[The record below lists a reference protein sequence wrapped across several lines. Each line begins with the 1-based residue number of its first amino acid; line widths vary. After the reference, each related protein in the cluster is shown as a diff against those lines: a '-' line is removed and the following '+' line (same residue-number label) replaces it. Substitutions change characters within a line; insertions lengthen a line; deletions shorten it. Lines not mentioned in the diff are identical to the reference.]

1 MHTISDTVNRKIIDQ
16 VDISNLEIETDTG
29 WYPIS
34 KIIKTAPYQV
44 WELHTESGMW
54 LECAD
59 DHIVFDDN
67 FNEIFVKDI
76 RRGTYIQTIV
86 GRDMV
91 TCVQVL
97 DRVENM
103 FDVTVDS
110 SDHRYFTSGILSHNT
125 TIINALSYGI
135 YGNALTNIKKDNLV
149 NKTNG
154 KNMLVTIEF
163 EKDGNHY
170 VIHRGRKPNV
180 FKYIVDDREQE
191 TDDAQGD
198 SRETQKE
205 IEKLLGMSHDMF
217 KHIVALNTYTEPFL
231 SLKANDQRAIIEQLL
246 GITILSEKAELLK
259 ELCKTTKDTI
269 QTEEIKIK
277 AMQDANVRIQEQI
290 ENLIRRQT
298 TWNKKQNDD
307 ITGLQTAIDELSSL
321 DIDAEIE
328 SHKELA
334 AFNQRCKD
342 ISDINKAITRA
353 ESDLAKEDKT
363 IKKQNDDITG
373 LQTAIDELSSLD
385 IDAEIE
391 SHKELAAFNQRC
403 KDISDI
409 NKAITRAESDLAKE
423 DTIATKIQQ
432 EIASLEANTCYACDQ
447 HFHDEKHEIVLSVK
461 RASLSEA
468 ALGYLTTQTQLQ
480 ELIDT
485 KFSLGELG
493 PKPAVF
499 YPTSNDAI
507 HHKSSIVN
515 LTMQLELKRQTL
527 TEVLANYQTVHS
539 YLQELNNE
547 KRTMGDIGVTPTVF
561 YPNSDDAIHHKST
574 VANLI
579 AQLNAKKSDIDPYGE
594 QIYEMTETA
603 LIEIDFTSINDLTIV
618 KEHQD
623 FLLKLLTNKDS
634 FIRKCIID
642 QNLSYLNSRL
652 GYYIDKIGLPHTV
665 RFQNDLTVEIQELGR
680 ELDFDNLSRGE
691 RNRLI
696 LSLSW
701 AFRDV
706 WEHLYQPINL
716 LFIDELVDSG
726 MDTNGVEGAM
736 AILKNMARDHNKS
749 IWLVSHKDELAGRVN
764 HVFNVVKEHG
774 FTTYTNAE

>member
-1 MHTISDTVNRKIIDQ
+1 MHTISNTVTRKFINGIDLQ
-16 VDISNLEIETDTG
+16 NFEIETDTG
-29 WYPIS
+29 WRPIS
-34 KIIKTAPYQV
+34 KIMKTIPYQV
-44 WELHTESGMW
+44 WLLTTVSGIV

-59 DHIVFDDN
+59 EHIVFDGN

-76 RRGTYIQTIV
+76 AANSYIQTVNGIEL
-86 GRDMV
+86 V
-91 TCVQVL
+91 TNVQLV
-97 DRVENM
+97 DRIENM
-103 FDVTVDS
+103 FDVTVES
-110 SDHRYFTSGILSHNT
+110 NDHRYFTNGILSHNT

-321 DIDAEIE
+321 DID
-328 SHKELA
+328 
-334 AFNQRCKD
+334 
-342 ISDINKAITRA
+342 T
-353 ESDLAKEDKT
+353 
-363 IKKQNDDITG
+363 
-373 LQTAIDELSSLD
+373 
-385 IDAEIE
+385 EIE

-447 HFHDEKHEIVLSVK
+447 HFHDEKHGIVLSVK

-493 PKPAVF
+493 TKPAVF

-547 KRTMGDIGVTPTVF
+547 KRSMVDIGVTPTVF

-749 IWLVSHKDELAGRVN
+749 IWLVSHKDELSSRVS
-764 HVFNVVKEHG
+764 HVFKVVKENG
-774 FTTYTNAE
+774 YTTYTDVE

>member
-328 SHKELA
+328 SHKEL
-334 AFNQRCKD
+334 
-342 ISDINKAITRA
+342 T
-353 ESDLAKEDKT
+353 
-363 IKKQNDDITG
+363 
-373 LQTAIDELSSLD
+373 
-385 IDAEIE
+385 
-391 SHKELAAFNQRC
+391 AFNQRC

-447 HFHDEKHEIVLSVK
+447 HFHDEKHGIVLSVK

-749 IWLVSHKDELAGRVN
+749 IWLVSHKDELSSRVS
-764 HVFNVVKEHG
+764 HVFKVVKENG
-774 FTTYTNAE
+774 YTTYTDVE

>member
-321 DIDAEIE
+321 DID
-328 SHKELA
+328 
-334 AFNQRCKD
+334 
-342 ISDINKAITRA
+342 T
-353 ESDLAKEDKT
+353 
-363 IKKQNDDITG
+363 
-373 LQTAIDELSSLD
+373 
-385 IDAEIE
+385 EIE

>member
-321 DIDAEIE
+321 DIDTEIE
-328 SHKELA
+328 SHKEL
-334 AFNQRCKD
+334 
-342 ISDINKAITRA
+342 T
-353 ESDLAKEDKT
+353 
-363 IKKQNDDITG
+363 
-373 LQTAIDELSSLD
+373 
-385 IDAEIE
+385 
-391 SHKELAAFNQRC
+391 AFNQRC

>member
-1 MHTISDTVNRKIIDQ
+1 M
-16 VDISNLEIETDTG
+16 
-29 WYPIS
+29 
-34 KIIKTAPYQV
+34 
-44 WELHTESGMW
+44 
-54 LECAD
+54 
-59 DHIVFDDN
+59 
-67 FNEIFVKDI
+67 
-76 RRGTYIQTIV
+76 
-86 GRDMV
+86 
-91 TCVQVL
+91 
-97 DRVENM
+97 
-103 FDVTVDS
+103 
-110 SDHRYFTSGILSHNT
+110 
-125 TIINALSYGI
+125 
-135 YGNALTNIKKDNLV
+135 
-149 NKTNG
+149 
-154 KNMLVTIEF
+154 
-163 EKDGNHY
+163 
-170 VIHRGRKPNV
+170 
-180 FKYIVDDREQE
+180 
-191 TDDAQGD
+191 
-198 SRETQKE
+198 
-205 IEKLLGMSHDMF
+205 
-217 KHIVALNTYTEPFL
+217 
-231 SLKANDQRAIIEQLL
+231 
-246 GITILSEKAELLK
+246 
-259 ELCKTTKDTI
+259 
-269 QTEEIKIK
+269 
-277 AMQDANVRIQEQI
+277 
-290 ENLIRRQT
+290 
-298 TWNKKQNDD
+298 
-307 ITGLQTAIDELSSL
+307 
-321 DIDAEIE
+321 
-328 SHKELA
+328 
-334 AFNQRCKD
+334 
-342 ISDINKAITRA
+342 
-353 ESDLAKEDKT
+353 
-363 IKKQNDDITG
+363 
-373 LQTAIDELSSLD
+373 
-385 IDAEIE
+385 
-391 SHKELAAFNQRC
+391 
-403 KDISDI
+403 
-409 NKAITRAESDLAKE
+409 AKE

>member
-298 TWNKKQNDD
+298 TWN
-307 ITGLQTAIDELSSL
+307 
-321 DIDAEIE
+321 
-328 SHKELA
+328 
-334 AFNQRCKD
+334 
-342 ISDINKAITRA
+342 
-353 ESDLAKEDKT
+353 
-363 IKKQNDDITG
+363 KKQNDDITG

>member
-1 MHTISDTVNRKIIDQ
+1 MSVGNATQAVDFDRNDLTLVLGVN
-16 VDISNLEIETDTG
+16 VDLGGDDSGARNGTG
-29 WYPIS
+29 
-34 KIIKTAPYQV
+34 K
-44 WELHTESGMW
+44 
-54 LECAD
+54 
-59 DHIVFDDN
+59 
-67 FNEIFVKDI
+67 
-76 RRGTYIQTIV
+76 
-86 GRDMV
+86 
-91 TCVQVL
+91 
-97 DRVENM
+97 
-103 FDVTVDS
+103 
-110 SDHRYFTSGILSHNT
+110 T
-125 TIINALSYGI
+125 TIINALSYSLFGQ
-135 YGNALTNIKKDNLV
+135 ALTNIKRVNLI

-154 KNMLVTIEF
+154 KNMLVTVEF
-163 EKDGNHY
+163 EHNGQDYK
-170 VIHRGRKPNV
+170 IERGRKPNV
-180 FKYIVDDREQE
+180 MKFYVGDEEKEI
-191 TDDAQGD
+191 TDESQGD
-198 SRETQKE
+198 SRETQAE
-205 IEKLLGMSHDMF
+205 IERMLSMSHDMF

-231 SLKANDQRAIIEQLL
+231 SLKANGQRAIIEQLL

-328 SHKELA
+328 SHKEL
-334 AFNQRCKD
+334 
-342 ISDINKAITRA
+342 T
-353 ESDLAKEDKT
+353 
-363 IKKQNDDITG
+363 
-373 LQTAIDELSSLD
+373 
-385 IDAEIE
+385 
-391 SHKELAAFNQRC
+391 AFNQRC

-603 LIEIDFTSINDLTIV
+603 LIEIDFASINYLTIV

>member
-1 MHTISDTVNRKIIDQ
+1 MTPI
-16 VDISNLEIETDTG
+16 
-29 WYPIS
+29 PIS
-34 KIIKTAPYQV
+34 KIMKTIPYQV
-44 WELHTESGMW
+44 WLLTTVSGIV

-59 DHIVFDDN
+59 EHIVFDGN

-76 RRGTYIQTIV
+76 AANSYIQTVNGIEL
-86 GRDMV
+86 V
-91 TCVQVL
+91 TNVQLV
-97 DRVENM
+97 DRIENM
-103 FDVTVDS
+103 FDVTVES
-110 SDHRYFTSGILSHNT
+110 NDHRYFTNGILSHNT

-321 DIDAEIE
+321 DIDTEIE

-385 IDAEIE
+385 IDTEIE

>member
-321 DIDAEIE
+321 DID
-328 SHKELA
+328 
-334 AFNQRCKD
+334 
-342 ISDINKAITRA
+342 T
-353 ESDLAKEDKT
+353 
-363 IKKQNDDITG
+363 
-373 LQTAIDELSSLD
+373 
-385 IDAEIE
+385 EIE

-447 HFHDEKHEIVLSVK
+447 HFHDEKHGIVLSVK

-493 PKPAVF
+493 TKPAVF

-547 KRTMGDIGVTPTVF
+547 KRSMVDIGVTPTVF

-749 IWLVSHKDELAGRVN
+749 IWLVSHKDELSSRVS
-764 HVFNVVKEHG
+764 HVFKVVKENG
-774 FTTYTNAE
+774 YTTYTDVE

>member
-328 SHKELA
+328 SHKEL
-334 AFNQRCKD
+334 
-342 ISDINKAITRA
+342 T
-353 ESDLAKEDKT
+353 
-363 IKKQNDDITG
+363 
-373 LQTAIDELSSLD
+373 
-385 IDAEIE
+385 
-391 SHKELAAFNQRC
+391 AFNQRC

-603 LIEIDFTSINDLTIV
+603 LIEIDFASINYLTIV

>member
-1 MHTISDTVNRKIIDQ
+1 MFKIKKLTVQNFMSVGNVPQTVGFDKKDLTL
-16 VDISNLEIETDTG
+16 VLGENNDLGGDDTG
-29 WYPIS
+29 
-34 KIIKTAPYQV
+34 A
-44 WELHTESGMW
+44 
-54 LECAD
+54 C
-59 DHIVFDDN
+59 N
-67 FNEIFVKDI
+67 
-76 RRGTYIQTIV
+76 GT
-86 GRDMV
+86 GK
-91 TCVQVL
+91 
-97 DRVENM
+97 
-103 FDVTVDS
+103 
-110 SDHRYFTSGILSHNT
+110 T

-154 KNMLVTIEF
+154 KNMLVITYY
-163 EKDGNHY
+163 EKDGKEY
-170 VIHRGRKPNV
+170 AIHRGRKPNV
-180 FKYIVDDREQE
+180 FKYIVDDQEQE

-246 GITILSEKAELLK
+246 GITILSEKADLLK

-269 QTEEIKIK
+269 QTEEIKVK

-290 ENLIRRQT
+290 ENLIRRQI
-298 TWNKKQNDD
+298 TWNNKHDGD
-307 ITGLQTAIDELSSL
+307 INGLQTAIDELSSL

-342 ISDINKAITRA
+342 ISDIDKAITRA
-353 ESDLAKEDKT
+353 ESDLAKEDKMV
-363 IKKQNDDITG
+363 
-373 LQTAIDELSSLD
+373 
-385 IDAEIE
+385 
-391 SHKELAAFNQRC
+391 
-403 KDISDI
+403 
-409 NKAITRAESDLAKE
+409 
-423 DTIATKIQQ
+423 TKIQQ

-468 ALGYLTTQTQLQ
+468 AMSCLTTQTQLQ
-480 ELIDT
+480 ELTDT
-485 KFSLGELG
+485 KLTLGELG
-493 PKPAVF
+493 TKPSVF
-499 YPTSNDAI
+499 YPISNDAM
-507 HHKSSIVN
+507 HHKSSIAN
-515 LTMQLELKRQTL
+515 LDIQLELKRQNR
-527 TEVLANYQTVHS
+527 TEVLANYQTIQS
-539 YLQELNNE
+539 YLHELKNE
-547 KRTMGDIGVTPTVF
+547 KLAMGYIGDAPIVF

-579 AQLNAKKSDIDPYGE
+579 SQLDAKQSDQNPYDE
-594 QIYEMTETA
+594 QITEMTESA
-603 LIEIDFTSINDLTIV
+603 LIEIDFDSINNLTIV

-665 RFQNDLTVEIQELGR
+665 KFQNDLTVEIQELGR

-726 MDTNGVEGAM
+726 MDANGVENAM
-736 AILKNMARDHNKS
+736 SILKNMARNNNKS
-749 IWLVSHKDELAGRVN
+749 IWLVSHKDDLASRVD
-764 HVFNVVKEHG
+764 HICKVVKEHG
-774 FTTYTNAE
+774 FTRYNNVE

>member
-1 MHTISDTVNRKIIDQ
+1 MHTISNTVTRKFINCIDLQ
-16 VDISNLEIETDTG
+16 NFEIETDTG
-29 WYPIS
+29 WRPIS
-34 KIIKTAPYQV
+34 KIMKTIPYQV
-44 WELHTESGMW
+44 WLLTTVSGIV

-59 DHIVFDDN
+59 EHIVFDGN

-76 RRGTYIQTIV
+76 AANSYIQTVNGIEL
-86 GRDMV
+86 V
-91 TCVQVL
+91 TNVQLV
-97 DRVENM
+97 DRIENM
-103 FDVTVDS
+103 FDVTVES
-110 SDHRYFTSGILSHNT
+110 NDHRYFTNGILSHNT

-135 YGNALTNIKKDNLV
+135 YGTALTNIKKDNLV

-321 DIDAEIE
+321 DIDTEIE

-385 IDAEIE
+385 IDTEIE

-547 KRTMGDIGVTPTVF
+547 KRSMVDIGVTPTVF

-726 MDTNGVEGAM
+726 MDANGVEGAM

>member
-321 DIDAEIE
+321 DIDTEIE

-353 ESDLAKEDKT
+353 ESDLV
-363 IKKQNDDITG
+363 
-373 LQTAIDELSSLD
+373 
-385 IDAEIE
+385 
-391 SHKELAAFNQRC
+391 
-403 KDISDI
+403 
-409 NKAITRAESDLAKE
+409 KE
-423 DTIATKIQQ
+423 DTIVTKIQQ
-432 EIASLEANTCYACDQ
+432 EIASLEDNTCYACDQ

-493 PKPAVF
+493 TKPAVF

-726 MDTNGVEGAM
+726 MDANGVEGAM

-749 IWLVSHKDELAGRVN
+749 IWLVSHKDELAGRVS
-764 HVFNVVKEHG
+764 HVFKVVKENG
-774 FTTYTNAE
+774 YTTYTDVE

>member
-321 DIDAEIE
+321 DID
-328 SHKELA
+328 
-334 AFNQRCKD
+334 
-342 ISDINKAITRA
+342 T
-353 ESDLAKEDKT
+353 
-363 IKKQNDDITG
+363 
-373 LQTAIDELSSLD
+373 
-385 IDAEIE
+385 EIE

-547 KRTMGDIGVTPTVF
+547 KRSMVDIGVTPTVF

>member
-1 MHTISDTVNRKIIDQ
+1 MHTISNTVTRKFINGIDLQ
-16 VDISNLEIETDTG
+16 NFEIETDTG
-29 WYPIS
+29 WRPIS
-34 KIIKTAPYQV
+34 KIMKTIPYQV
-44 WELHTESGMW
+44 WLLTTVSGIV

-59 DHIVFDDN
+59 EHIVFDGN

-76 RRGTYIQTIV
+76 AANSYIQTVNGIEL
-86 GRDMV
+86 V
-91 TCVQVL
+91 TNVQLV
-97 DRVENM
+97 DRIENM
-103 FDVTVDS
+103 FDVTVES
-110 SDHRYFTSGILSHNT
+110 NDHRYFTNGILSHNT

-321 DIDAEIE
+321 DID
-328 SHKELA
+328 
-334 AFNQRCKD
+334 
-342 ISDINKAITRA
+342 T
-353 ESDLAKEDKT
+353 
-363 IKKQNDDITG
+363 
-373 LQTAIDELSSLD
+373 
-385 IDAEIE
+385 EIE

-447 HFHDEKHEIVLSVK
+447 HFHDEKHGIVLSVK

-493 PKPAVF
+493 TKPAVF

-749 IWLVSHKDELAGRVN
+749 IWLVSHKDELAGRVS
-764 HVFNVVKEHG
+764 HVFKVVKENG
-774 FTTYTNAE
+774 YTTYTDVE

>member
-1 MHTISDTVNRKIIDQ
+1 MSVGNATQAVDFDRNDLTLVLGVN
-16 VDISNLEIETDTG
+16 VDLGGDDSGARNGTG
-29 WYPIS
+29 
-34 KIIKTAPYQV
+34 K
-44 WELHTESGMW
+44 
-54 LECAD
+54 
-59 DHIVFDDN
+59 
-67 FNEIFVKDI
+67 
-76 RRGTYIQTIV
+76 
-86 GRDMV
+86 
-91 TCVQVL
+91 
-97 DRVENM
+97 
-103 FDVTVDS
+103 
-110 SDHRYFTSGILSHNT
+110 T
-125 TIINALSYGI
+125 TIINALSYSLFGQ
-135 YGNALTNIKKDNLV
+135 ALTNIKRVNLI

-154 KNMLVTIEF
+154 KNMLVTVEF
-163 EKDGNHY
+163 EHNGQDYK
-170 VIHRGRKPNV
+170 IERGRKPNV
-180 FKYIVDDREQE
+180 MKFYVGDEEKEI
-191 TDDAQGD
+191 TDESQGD
-198 SRETQKE
+198 SRETQAE
-205 IEKLLGMSHDMF
+205 IERMLSMSHDMF

-231 SLKANDQRAIIEQLL
+231 SLKANGQRAIIEQLL

-321 DIDAEIE
+321 DIDTEIE

-391 SHKELAAFNQRC
+391 SHKELTAFNQRC

-409 NKAITRAESDLAKE
+409 NKAITRAESDLVKE

-547 KRTMGDIGVTPTVF
+547 KRSMGDIGVTPTVF

-603 LIEIDFTSINDLTIV
+603 LIEIDFASINYLTIV

-749 IWLVSHKDELAGRVN
+749 IWLVSHKDELAGRVS
-764 HVFNVVKEHG
+764 HVFKVVKENG
-774 FTTYTNAE
+774 YTTYTNAE